1 VIENPKSLELGASR
15 WKRDLNPQFWLQAG
29 LVSVIFLLLFAPA
42 LPSLYN
48 DWFEFK
54 QFSHGLLVPFISVYL
69 VWQRKGEL
77 RATPIRSSSWGL
89 IVVLPALLLGLM
101 GKAIGDAFSERIGMV
116 LCLNG
121 LVWLL
126 FGWQFYKAVSF
137 ALLYLFLMIPLPYL
151 VVKEVAYQL
160 RIVDAVAAAS
170 VLRLLGVPV
179 YRESY
184 YLHLPEVTLEVAD
197 LCSGISSLF
206 SLFALGGAYVY
217 FTPMRARLKLL
228 AVLSTFPFAV
238 IINLL
243 RIILTA
249 ALSYHVSLS
258 FLNMMIHE
266 LTGTITF
273 FIALALFILLCE
285 YLQRRFSAAIIN
297 PAKAPHASSMA
308 QNIPARDL
316 PAAAEKPWLPS
327 ILAMVALIAAVY
339 LANNLSSQQ
348 QMRLSMELSSV
359 APQPAGYQAT
369 DSAESG
375 FYKDPNAEIQLSRT
389 YSMAGEA
396 PVEVYVGFRG
406 KQQGE
411 KQLQSPKLQIPYGWN
426 YVWIEPAQLPA
437 GGANRSVSA
446 NWMLMQNN
454 NIRYLVLYWYQVGDT
469 TFSGELK
476 KRLALVRNTIFR
488 RRSDAAAVRLAT
500 PLPDLDKIDHA
511 KSKLAGFAA
520 ELYPSLLRVL
530 PQ

>member
-1 VIENPKSLELGASR
+1 VNENLKSLELGASR
-15 WKRDLNPQFWLQAG
+15 PKRDLNPQFWLQAG
-29 LVSVIFLLLFAPA
+29 LLSVVFLLLFAPA

-54 QFSHGLLVPFISVYL
+54 QFSHGLLVPFISAYL

-77 RATPIRSSSWGL
+77 RTTPIRSSSWGL
-89 IVVLPALLLGLM
+89 MVVLPALLLALM

-126 FGWQFYKAVSF
+126 FGWQFYKRVSF
-137 ALLYLFLMIPLPYL
+137 AFVYLFLMIPLPYL

-160 RIVDAVAAAS
+160 RIVDAVAAAP

-238 IINLL
+238 VINLL

-249 ALSYHVSLS
+249 ALSYYVSLS
-258 FLNMMIHE
+258 VLNMMIHE

-273 FIALALFILLCE
+273 FIALTLFIVLCE
-285 YLQRRFSAAIIN
+285 YLQRRFSTVLIGPSQA
-297 PAKAPHASSMA
+297 PLAKSNA
-308 QNIPARDL
+308 QNIPAREL
-316 PAAAEKPWLPS
+316 TMAAEKSWLPS
-327 ILAMVALIAAVY
+327 ILATVVLLAAVY
-339 LANNLSSQQ
+339 LANNLSSQR
-348 QMRLSMELSSV
+348 QMRLSMELASV
-359 APQPAGYQAT
+359 APKAAGYQST
-369 DSAESG
+369 DSLESG

-389 YSMAGEA
+389 YSSTREA

-406 KQQGE
+406 RQQGE

-426 YVWIEPAQLPA
+426 YVWIEPAELP
-437 GGANRSVSA
+437 GASASLSA

-454 NIRYLVLYWYQVGDT
+454 NIRYLVLYWYQVGES

-488 RRSDAAAVRLAT
+488 RRSDAAVVRLAT
-500 PLPDLDKIDHA
+500 PLPNLDKLDDA
-511 KSKLAGFAA
+511 KTRLAGFAA